1 MSMPKLPLQPMTEL
15 DAVNIMLSVIG
26 SQPVNSLELAG
37 VSEVSIA
44 RDTLHQVSRQVQSR
58 GFRFNTEE
66 NYYLPVDVDGYIYIP
81 RNALRVDPSDPN
93 DRDIVPRGNRL
104 YNRRTHSFKFTD
116 GVKVDIVWFLPFEEL
131 PQAVRDYI
139 TIRAA
144 RVFHGRMLGDEKGYA
159 FTAHDEML
167 AYQTMMEAEM
177 DTGDYNIFNNK
188 DIRRILMR

>member
-1 MSMPKLPLQPMTEL
+1 MPQLPLQPMTEL

-44 RDTLHQVSRQVQSR
+44 RETLHQVSRQVQAR

-66 NYYLPVDVDGYIYIP
+66 NYRLPVDVDGYIYIP
-81 RNALRVDPSDPN
+81 KNALRIDLSDPN
-93 DRDIVPRGNRL
+93 DTDIVPRGNRL

-116 GVKVDIVWFLPFEEL
+116 GVDVDIVWFLPFEEL
-131 PQAVRDYI
+131 PQTVRDYI

-144 RVFHGRMLGDEKGYA
+144 RVFQGRVLGDDKTYA
-159 FTAHDEML
+159 FTLQDEML

-177 DTGDYNIFNNK
+177 DTGDYNIFKNP
-188 DIRRILMR
+188 DIQRILMR